1 MGAMR
6 LSERCEYKFP
16 MTKEVALAILPEIAA
31 RIPPDANGGGK
42 PYTVSSL
49 YFDDEPHTLYHQ
61 TYNRDTYRVKLRLRV
76 YGNDNGDTSDSFF
89 EIKSKLL
96 GRSTKE
102 RLRLPLSENDA
113 LWQGSI
119 NPAASYLVSGDLPR
133 LTTPEPDYI
142 GLSTRND
149 VRPRAVD
156 TALSVATGDSSVR
169 SDGGSV
175 QSDGNP
181 VQLDSK
187 PVRSDGNLVQSD
199 NKPIQSDGNT
209 IRLDGKTNTDA
220 VRQSL
225 ASLIYTSRLLP
236 TAVVSYERLAFAAPG
251 EARLRVTFDSALR
264 IRTDRLDLRLGTG
277 GIPVMPDDCCV
288 MEVKS
293 CENIPTWITKL
304 LYKYRLSNRSYSKY
318 GQTPLGY
325 ARHETIFTGLHDE
338 RSGYHNTSS
347 LKI

>member
-1 MGAMR
+1 
-6 LSERCEYKFP
+6 
-16 MTKEVALAILPEIAA
+16 MTKEVALAILPEIAE

-49 YFDDEPHTLYHQ
+49 YFDDESRTLYHQ

-119 NPAASYLVSGDLPR
+119 NPATSYLVSGDLPR
-133 LTTPEPDYI
+133 LITPEPDYI

-149 VRPRAVD
+149 VSSRAVD
-156 TALSVATGDSSVR
+156 TAVAVATGGSS
-169 SDGGSV
+169 
-175 QSDGNP
+175 
-181 VQLDSK
+181 
-187 PVRSDGNLVQSD
+187 VRSDGNLVQSD
-199 NKPIQSDGNT
+199 GNLVRSDGGSVRSDGNPIQSDGNPL
-209 IRLDGKTNTDA
+209 RLDDKTNTDA

-236 TAVVSYERLAFAAPG
+236 TSVVSYERLAFAAPG

-288 MEVKS
+288 MELKS

-318 GQTPLGY
+318 GQTPLGF
-325 ARHETIFTGLHDE
+325 ARHETLFAGL
-338 RSGYHNTSS
+338 TS
-347 LKI
+347 IRDI

>member
-1 MGAMR
+1 
-6 LSERCEYKFP
+6 
-16 MTKEVALAILPEIAA
+16 MTKEVALAILPEIAE

-49 YFDDEPHTLYHQ
+49 YFDDESRTLYHQ
-61 TYNRDTYRVKLRLRV
+61 TYDRETYRVKLRLRV

-133 LTTPEPDYI
+133 LITPEPDYI

-149 VRPRAVD
+149 VSSRAVD
-156 TALSVATGDSSVR
+156 TAVSVATGGGSVR
-169 SDGGSV
+169 SDGNPVQLDGGSV
-175 QSDGNP
+175 QSDGKLIQPDNN
-181 VQLDSK
+181 
-187 PVRSDGNLVQSD
+187 PVRS
-199 NKPIQSDGNT
+199 
-209 IRLDGKTNTDA
+209 DGKTNTDA

-236 TAVVSYERLAFAAPG
+236 TSVVSYERLAFADPG
-251 EARLRVTFDSALR
+251 AARLRVTFDSSLR
-264 IRTDRLDLRLGTG
+264 IRTDRLDLRLGSDG
-277 GIPVMPDDCCV
+277 APVMPDDCCV

-304 LYKYRLSNRSYSKY
+304 LYTYGLSNRSYSKY

-338 RSGYHNTSS
+338 RSGYHSTSS

>member
-1 MGAMR
+1 M

-49 YFDDEPHTLYHQ
+49 YFDDESRTLYHQ
-61 TYNRDTYRVKLRLRV
+61 TYDRETYRVKLRLRV

-119 NPAASYLVSGDLPR
+119 NPATSYLGSGDLPR
-133 LTTPEPDYI
+133 LTAPEPYYI

-149 VRPRAVD
+149 VSSRAVD
-156 TALSVATGDSSVR
+156 TAVSVATGGGSVR
-169 SDGGSV
+169 SDY
-175 QSDGNP
+175 N
-181 VQLDSK
+181 L
-187 PVRSDGNLVQSD
+187 VRSDGN
-199 NKPIQSDGNT
+199 PIQSDNNPV
-209 IRLDGKTNTDA
+209 RLNGKPNTDA

-225 ASLIYTSRLLP
+225 ASLIYTSRLMP

-264 IRTDRLDLRLGTG
+264 IRTDRLDLRLGSDG
-277 GIPVMPDDCCV
+277 APVMPDDCCV
-288 MEVKS
+288 MELKS

-304 LYKYRLSNRSYSKY
+304 LYIYGLSNRSYSKY

-338 RSGYHNTSS
+338 RSGYHSTSS

>member
-1 MGAMR
+1 
-6 LSERCEYKFP
+6 
-16 MTKEVALAILPEIAA
+16 MTKEVALAILPEIAE

-61 TYNRDTYRVKLRLRV
+61 TYNRDAYRVKLRLRV

-102 RLRLPLSENDA
+102 RLRLPLSENNA

-119 NPAASYLVSGDLPR
+119 NPAASYLDSGDLPR
-133 LTTPEPDYI
+133 LITPGSDYI

-156 TALSVATGDSSVR
+156 TAVSVATGGGSVR
-169 SDGGSV
+169 SDG
-175 QSDGNP
+175 
-181 VQLDSK
+181 K
-187 PVRSDGNLVQSD
+187 PVRSDD
-199 NKPIQSDGNT
+199 KPIQPDNNPVRSDDKPV
-209 IRLDGKTNTDA
+209 RLNDKPNTDV

-225 ASLIYTSRLLP
+225 TSLIYTSRLYP
-236 TAVVSYERLAFAAPG
+236 AAVVSYERLAFADPG

-338 RSGYHNTSS
+338 RKTVIITNS

>member
-1 MGAMR
+1 
-6 LSERCEYKFP
+6 
-16 MTKEVALAILPEIAA
+16 MTKEVALAILPEIAE

-49 YFDDEPHTLYHQ
+49 YFDDESRTLYHQ
-61 TYNRDTYRVKLRLRV
+61 TYDRETYRVKLRLRV

-133 LTTPEPDYI
+133 LITPEPDYI
-142 GLSTRND
+142 GLSTRSD
-149 VRPRAVD
+149 VRTSAGD
-156 TALSVATGDSSVR
+156 TAVVSTTPRG
-169 SDGGSV
+169 
-175 QSDGNP
+175 
-181 VQLDSK
+181 K
-187 PVRSDGNLVQSD
+187 PVLSGD
-199 NKPIQSDGNT
+199 KP
-209 IRLDGKTNTDA
+209 NTDA
-220 VRQSL
+220 VVRQSL

-236 TAVVSYERLAFAAPG
+236 TSVVSYERLAFADPG
-251 EARLRVTFDSALR
+251 AARLRVTFDSALR

-288 MEVKS
+288 MEIKS

-318 GQTPLGY
+318 GQTPLGF
-325 ARHETIFTGLHDE
+325 ARHETLFAGL
-338 RSGYHNTSS
+338 TS
-347 LKI
+347 IRDI

>member
-1 MGAMR
+1 
-6 LSERCEYKFP
+6 
-16 MTKEVALAILPEIAA
+16 MTKEVALAILPEIAE

-49 YFDDEPHTLYHQ
+49 YFDDESYTLYHQ
-61 TYNRDTYRVKLRLRV
+61 TYDRETYRVKLRLRV

-102 RLRLPLSENDA
+102 RLRLPLSENNA

-156 TALSVATGDSSVR
+156 MALSVATGDKPIQPDSNPI
-169 SDGGSV
+169 
-175 QSDGNP
+175 QSDN
-181 VQLDSK
+181 K
-187 PVRSDGNLVQSD
+187 PVRSDNNPIRSDGKPIRSD
-199 NKPIQSDGNT
+199 NNPVRLNDKP
-209 IRLDGKTNTDA
+209 NTDV

-225 ASLIYTSRLLP
+225 TSLIYTSRLLP

-264 IRTDRLDLRLGTG
+264 IRTDRLDLRLGSDG
-277 GIPVMPDDCCV
+277 APVMPDDCCV
-288 MEVKS
+288 MELKS

-304 LYKYRLSNRSYSKY
+304 LYTYGLSNRSYSKY

-338 RSGYHNTSS
+338 RSGYHSTSS

>member
-1 MGAMR
+1 
-6 LSERCEYKFP
+6 
-16 MTKEVALAILPEIAA
+16 MTKEVALAILPEIAE
-31 RIPPDANGGGK
+31 RIPPDTNGGGK

-49 YFDDEPHTLYHQ
+49 YFDDESRTLYHQ
-61 TYNRDTYRVKLRLRV
+61 TYDRETYRVKLRLRV

-133 LTTPEPDYI
+133 LITPEPDYI

-149 VRPRAVD
+149 VSSRAVD
-156 TALSVATGDSSVR
+156 TAVSVATGGGSVR

-175 QSDGNP
+175 RLDGNP

-187 PVRSDGNLVQSD
+187 PVRSDGKPVQLDSKPVQSD
-199 NKPIQSDGNT
+199 GKLIQPDNNPVRS
-209 IRLDGKTNTDA
+209 DGKTNTDA

-225 ASLIYTSRLLP
+225 TSLIYTSRLYP
-236 TAVVSYERLAFAAPG
+236 AAVVSYERLAFAAPG

-304 LYKYRLSNRSYSKY
+304 LYTYGLSNRSYSKY

-338 RSGYHNTSS
+338 RSGYHSTSS

>member
-1 MGAMR
+1 
-6 LSERCEYKFP
+6 
-16 MTKEVALAILPEIAA
+16 MTKEVALAILPKIAA

-49 YFDDEPHTLYHQ
+49 YFDDESRTLYHQ
-61 TYNRDTYRVKLRLRV
+61 TYDRETYRVKLRLRV

-133 LTTPEPDYI
+133 LITPGSDYI

-149 VRPRAVD
+149 VSWRAVD
-156 TALSVATGDSSVR
+156 MALSVATGGSS
-169 SDGGSV
+169 
-175 QSDGNP
+175 
-181 VQLDSK
+181 
-187 PVRSDGNLVQSD
+187 VRSDGNLVQSD
-199 NKPIQSDGNT
+199 GNLVRSDGGSVRSDGNPIQSDGNPL
-209 IRLDGKTNTDA
+209 RLDDKTNTDA

-236 TAVVSYERLAFAAPG
+236 TSVVSYERLAFAAPG

-288 MEVKS
+288 MEIKS

-304 LYKYRLSNRSYSKY
+304 LYTYGLSNRSYSKY

-325 ARHETIFTGLHDE
+325 ARHETIFTRLHDE

>member
-1 MGAMR
+1 MR

-16 MTKEVALAILPEIAA
+16 MTKEVALAILPEIAE
-31 RIPPDANGGGK
+31 RIPPGANGGGR

-49 YFDDEPHTLYHQ
+49 YFDDESRTLYHQ
-61 TYNRDTYRVKLRLRV
+61 TYDRETYRVKLRLRV

-119 NPAASYLVSGDLPR
+119 NPATSYLVSGDLPR
-133 LTTPEPDYI
+133 LITPGSDYI

-149 VRPRAVD
+149 VSWRAVD
-156 TALSVATGDSSVR
+156 TAVSVATGGGSVR

-175 QSDGNP
+175 RSDGNP
-181 VQLDSK
+181 V
-187 PVRSDGNLVQSD
+187 RSDGKLIQPDGNLLR
-199 NKPIQSDGNT
+199 SDG
-209 IRLDGKTNTDA
+209 KPNTDA

-236 TAVVSYERLAFAAPG
+236 TSVVSYERLAFAAPG

-288 MEVKS
+288 MELKS

-318 GQTPLGY
+318 GQTPLGF
-325 ARHETIFTGLHDE
+325 ARHETLFAGL
-338 RSGYHNTSS
+338 TS
-347 LKI
+347 IRDI

>member
-1 MGAMR
+1 MGVIR
-6 LSERCEYKFP
+6 LGERCEYKFP

-142 GLSTRND
+142 GLSARND
-149 VRPRAVD
+149 VSPRAVD
-156 TALSVATGDSSVR
+156 TAVSVATG
-169 SDGGSV
+169 GGSV
-175 QSDGNP
+175 RSDGNP

-187 PVRSDGNLVQSD
+187 PVRSDGNPVRSD
-199 NKPIQSDGNT
+199 GNPIQSDNNPV
-209 IRLDGKTNTDA
+209 RLDGKTNTDA

-236 TAVVSYERLAFAAPG
+236 TSVVSYERLAFADPG

-288 MEVKS
+288 MELKS

-318 GQTPLGY
+318 GQTPLGF
-325 ARHETIFTGLHDE
+325 ARPETCFTGLHE
-338 RSGYHNTSS
+338 AENSYYNEFA
-347 LKI
+347 

>member
-1 MGAMR
+1 
-6 LSERCEYKFP
+6 
-16 MTKEVALAILPEIAA
+16 MTKEVALAILPEIAE

-49 YFDDEPHTLYHQ
+49 YFDDESRTLYHQ
-61 TYNRDTYRVKLRLRV
+61 TYDRETYRVKLRLRV

-119 NPAASYLVSGDLPR
+119 NPAASYLGSGDLPR
-133 LTTPEPDYI
+133 LITPEPDYI

-149 VRPRAVD
+149 VSPCAVD
-156 TALSVATGDSSVR
+156 TAVSVVTGGSSVR
-169 SDGGSV
+169 SDDNLV
-175 QSDGNP
+175 QPDNKS
-181 VQLDSK
+181 
-187 PVRSDGNLVQSD
+187 VRSDGNLVQSD
-199 NKPIQSDGNT
+199 GNPV
-209 IRLDGKTNTDA
+209 RLDGKPNTDT

-225 ASLIYTSRLLP
+225 ASLIYTSRLMP
-236 TAVVSYERLAFAAPG
+236 TSVVSYERLAFAAPG

-288 MEVKS
+288 MEIKS

-338 RSGYHNTSS
+338 RSGYHSTSS

>member
-1 MGAMR
+1 M

-49 YFDDEPHTLYHQ
+49 YFDDESRTLYHQ

-119 NPAASYLVSGDLPR
+119 NPATSYLVSGDLPR
-133 LTTPEPDYI
+133 LITPEPDYI

-149 VRPRAVD
+149 VSSRAVD
-156 TALSVATGDSSVR
+156 TAVAVATGGSSVR
-169 SDGGSV
+169 SDGNLVRSDGNPV
-175 QSDGNP
+175 RSDGNP

-187 PVRSDGNLVQSD
+187 PIQSDGNPVQSD
-199 NKPIQSDGNT
+199 NKPVRS
-209 IRLDGKTNTDA
+209 DGKTNTDA

-236 TAVVSYERLAFAAPG
+236 TAVVSYERLAFADPG

-288 MEVKS
+288 MEIKS

-318 GQTPLGY
+318 GQTPLGF
-325 ARHETIFTGLHDE
+325 ARPETIFTGLHE
-338 RSGYHNTSS
+338 AENSYYNEFA
-347 LKI
+347 

>member
-1 MGAMR
+1 
-6 LSERCEYKFP
+6 

-61 TYNRDTYRVKLRLRV
+61 TYNRDAYRVKLRLRV

-156 TALSVATGDSSVR
+156 TAVSVATGGKPIQPDDKPIQPDNKPIR
-169 SDGGSV
+169 SD
-175 QSDGNP
+175 D
-181 VQLDSK
+181 K
-187 PVRSDGNLVQSD
+187 PIQPDDKPIRSD
-199 NKPIQSDGNT
+199 NKP
-209 IRLDGKTNTDA
+209 NTDV

-225 ASLIYTSRLLP
+225 TSLIYTSRLYP
-236 TAVVSYERLAFAAPG
+236 AAVVSYERLAFADPG

-288 MEVKS
+288 MEIKS

-318 GQTPLGY
+318 GQTPLGF
-325 ARHETIFTGLHDE
+325 ARPETCFTGLHE
-338 RSGYHNTSS
+338 AENSYYNEFA
-347 LKI
+347 

>member
-1 MGAMR
+1 
-6 LSERCEYKFP
+6 
-16 MTKEVALAILPEIAA
+16 MTKEVALAILPKIAE
-31 RIPPDANGGGK
+31 RIPPDSNGGGK

-49 YFDDEPHTLYHQ
+49 YFDDELHTLYHQ
-61 TYNRDTYRVKLRLRV
+61 TYDREPYRVKLRLRV
-76 YGNDNGDTSDSFF
+76 YGNDSGDTSVSFF

-102 RLRLPLSENDA
+102 RLRLSLKENDA
-113 LWQGSI
+113 LWQGSL
-119 NPAASYLVSGDLPR
+119 NPTASYLVSGDMPLQ
-133 LTTPEPDYI
+133 LNMPEPDSI
-142 GLSTRND
+142 TLSKRND
-149 VRPRAVD
+149 IRPRVGD
-156 TALSVATGDSSVR
+156 TAVASTASRV
-169 SDGGSV
+169 
-175 QSDGNP
+175 
-181 VQLDSK
+181 K
-187 PVRSDGNLVQSD
+187 PVLSGD
-199 NKPIQSDGNT
+199 KPDIDA
-209 IRLDGKTNTDA
+209 A

-236 TAVVSYERLAFAAPG
+236 ASVVSYERLAFADPG
-251 EARLRVTFDSALR
+251 AARLRVTFDSALR

-293 CENIPTWITKL
+293 CENIPIWITEL

-318 GQTPLGY
+318 GQTPFGY
-325 ARHETIFTGLHDE
+325 ARPETCFTGLHDA

>member
-1 MGAMR
+1 
-6 LSERCEYKFP
+6 

-61 TYNRDTYRVKLRLRV
+61 TYNRDAYRVKLRLRV

-156 TALSVATGDSSVR
+156 MALSVATGDKPI
-169 SDGGSV
+169 
-175 QSDGNP
+175 QPDGNP
-181 VQLDSK
+181 IQLDDK
-187 PVRSDGNLVQSD
+187 P
-199 NKPIQSDGNT
+199 
-209 IRLDGKTNTDA
+209 NTDV

-225 ASLIYTSRLLP
+225 TSLIYTSRLYP
-236 TAVVSYERLAFAAPG
+236 AAVVSYERLAFADPG

-288 MEVKS
+288 MELKS

-304 LYKYRLSNRSYSKY
+304 LYTYRLSNRSYSKY

-325 ARHETIFTGLHDE
+325 ARHETIFTGLHE
-338 RSGYHNTSS
+338 AENSYYNEFA
-347 LKI
+347 

>member
-1 MGAMR
+1 MGVIR
-6 LSERCEYKFP
+6 LGERCEYKFP

-113 LWQGSI
+113 LWQGSV

-133 LTTPEPDYI
+133 LITPEPDYI
-142 GLSTRND
+142 GFSTRND
-149 VRPRAVD
+149 VSSRAVD
-156 TALSVATGDSSVR
+156 TAVSVVTG
-169 SDGGSV
+169 GKSV
-175 QSDGNP
+175 QPDYNLIQPDDNP
-181 VQLDSK
+181 L
-187 PVRSDGNLVQSD
+187 RS
-199 NKPIQSDGNT
+199 
-209 IRLDGKTNTDA
+209 DGKTNTDA

-225 ASLIYTSRLLP
+225 ASLIYTSRLMP
-236 TAVVSYERLAFAAPG
+236 TSVVSYERLAFADLGA
-251 EARLRVTFDSALR
+251 ARLRVTFDSALR
-264 IRTDRLDLRLGTG
+264 IRTDRLDLRLGSD

-288 MEVKS
+288 IEIKS

-318 GQTPLGY
+318 GQTPLGF
-325 ARHETIFTGLHDE
+325 ARPETIFTGLHE
-338 RSGYHNTSS
+338 AENSYYNEFA
-347 LKI
+347 

>member
-1 MGAMR
+1 
-6 LSERCEYKFP
+6 

-133 LTTPEPDYI
+133 LITPEPDYI

-156 TALSVATGDSSVR
+156 MALSVATG
-169 SDGGSV
+169 G
-175 QSDGNP
+175 
-181 VQLDSK
+181 K
-187 PVRSDGNLVQSD
+187 PIQPDNKPIRSD
-199 NKPIQSDGNT
+199 NKP
-209 IRLDGKTNTDA
+209 NTDV

-225 ASLIYTSRLLP
+225 TSLIYTSRLYP
-236 TAVVSYERLAFAAPG
+236 AAVVSYERLAFADPG

-288 MEVKS
+288 MELKS

-304 LYKYRLSNRSYSKY
+304 LYTYRLSNRSYSKY

>member
-1 MGAMR
+1 
-6 LSERCEYKFP
+6 

-169 SDGGSV
+169 SDG
-175 QSDGNP
+175 NP

-187 PVRSDGNLVQSD
+187 PVRSDGNPVRSD
-199 NKPIQSDGNT
+199 GNPIQSDNNPV
-209 IRLDGKTNTDA
+209 RLNGKPNTDA

-288 MEVKS
+288 MEIKS

-318 GQTPLGY
+318 GQTPLGF
-325 ARHETIFTGLHDE
+325 ARPETCFTGLHE
-338 RSGYHNTSS
+338 AENSYYNEFA
-347 LKI
+347 

>member
-1 MGAMR
+1 
-6 LSERCEYKFP
+6 

-49 YFDDEPHTLYHQ
+49 YFDDESRTLYHQ
-61 TYNRDTYRVKLRLRV
+61 TYDRDAYRVKLRLRV

-119 NPAASYLVSGDLPR
+119 NPAASYLVSGDLPC
-133 LTTPEPDYI
+133 LTAPEPDYI

-156 TALSVATGDSSVR
+156 MALSVATGGKPIR
-169 SDGGSV
+169 SDS
-175 QSDGNP
+175 NP
-181 VQLDSK
+181 V
-187 PVRSDGNLVQSD
+187 RSD
-199 NKPIQSDGNT
+199 NKPIRSDNNPV
-209 IRLDGKTNTDA
+209 RLNGKTNTDA

-225 ASLIYTSRLLP
+225 ASLIYTSRLMP
-236 TAVVSYERLAFAAPG
+236 TSVVSYERLAFADPG
-251 EARLRVTFDSALR
+251 AARLRVTFDSSLR

-288 MEVKS
+288 MEIKS

-318 GQTPLGY
+318 GQTPLGF
-325 ARHETIFTGLHDE
+325 ARPETIFTGLHE
-338 RSGYHNTSS
+338 AENSYYNEFA
-347 LKI
+347 

>member
-1 MGAMR
+1 
-6 LSERCEYKFP
+6 
-16 MTKEVALAILPEIAA
+16 MTKEVALAILPEIAE

-49 YFDDEPHTLYHQ
+49 YFDDESRTLYHQ
-61 TYNRDTYRVKLRLRV
+61 TYDRETYRVKLRLRV

-119 NPAASYLVSGDLPR
+119 NPATSYLVSGDLPR
-133 LTTPEPDYI
+133 LITPEPDYI

-149 VRPRAVD
+149 VSSRAVD
-156 TALSVATGDSSVR
+156 TAVSVATGGSSVR

-175 QSDGNP
+175 RLDGNP
-181 VQLDSK
+181 V
-187 PVRSDGNLVQSD
+187 RS
-199 NKPIQSDGNT
+199 
-209 IRLDGKTNTDA
+209 DGKTNTDA

-225 ASLIYTSRLLP
+225 ASLIYTSRLMP
-236 TAVVSYERLAFAAPG
+236 TSVVSYERLAFAAPG

-288 MEVKS
+288 MEIKS

-304 LYKYRLSNRSYSKY
+304 LYTYGLSNRSYSKY

-338 RSGYHNTSS
+338 RSGYHSTSS

>member
-156 TALSVATGDSSVR
+156 MALSVATG
-169 SDGGSV
+169 G
-175 QSDGNP
+175 
-181 VQLDSK
+181 K
-187 PVRSDGNLVQSD
+187 PIQPD
-199 NKPIQSDGNT
+199 NKPIQPDNKP
-209 IRLDGKTNTDA
+209 IQLDNKPVRLNNKPNTDA

-236 TAVVSYERLAFAAPG
+236 TSVVSYERLAFADPG
-251 EARLRVTFDSALR
+251 AARLRVTFDSALR

-288 MEVKS
+288 MEIKS

-318 GQTPLGY
+318 GQTPLGF
-325 ARHETIFTGLHDE
+325 ARPETIFTGLHE
-338 RSGYHNTSS
+338 AENSYYNEFA
-347 LKI
+347 

>member
-1 MGAMR
+1 
-6 LSERCEYKFP
+6 

-49 YFDDEPHTLYHQ
+49 YFDDESRTLYHQ
-61 TYNRDTYRVKLRLRV
+61 TYDRETYRVKLRLRV

-119 NPAASYLVSGDLPR
+119 NPAASYLGSGDLPR
-133 LTTPEPDYI
+133 LITPEPDYI
-142 GLSTRND
+142 GLSMRCD

-156 TALSVATGDSSVR
+156 MALSVATG
-169 SDGGSV
+169 GGSV
-175 QSDGNP
+175 RSDGNP

-187 PVRSDGNLVQSD
+187 P
-199 NKPIQSDGNT
+199 IQSDGNPVQSDSKPV
-209 IRLDGKTNTDA
+209 RSDGKPNTDA

-225 ASLIYTSRLLP
+225 TSLIYTSRLYP
-236 TAVVSYERLAFAAPG
+236 AAVVSYERLAFADPG

-288 MEVKS
+288 MELKS

-325 ARHETIFTGLHDE
+325 ARHETLFAGL
-338 RSGYHNTSS
+338 TS
-347 LKI
+347 IRDI

>member
-1 MGAMR
+1 
-6 LSERCEYKFP
+6 
-16 MTKEVALAILPEIAA
+16 MTKEVALAILPEIAE

-49 YFDDEPHTLYHQ
+49 YFDDESRTLYHQ
-61 TYNRDTYRVKLRLRV
+61 TYDRETYRVKLRLRV

-133 LTTPEPDYI
+133 LITPEPDYI

-149 VRPRAVD
+149 VRTSAGDTTVVSTTPR
-156 TALSVATGDSSVR
+156 G
-169 SDGGSV
+169 
-175 QSDGNP
+175 
-181 VQLDSK
+181 K
-187 PVRSDGNLVQSD
+187 PVLSGD
-199 NKPIQSDGNT
+199 KP
-209 IRLDGKTNTDA
+209 NTDA
-220 VRQSL
+220 VVRQSL

-236 TAVVSYERLAFAAPG
+236 TSVVSYERLAFADPG
-251 EARLRVTFDSALR
+251 AARLRVTFDSALR

-288 MEVKS
+288 MEIKS

-318 GQTPLGY
+318 GQTPLGF
-325 ARHETIFTGLHDE
+325 ARHETLFAGL
-338 RSGYHNTSS
+338 TS
-347 LKI
+347 IRDI

>member
-1 MGAMR
+1 
-6 LSERCEYKFP
+6 

-49 YFDDEPHTLYHQ
+49 YFDDESRTLYHQ
-61 TYNRDTYRVKLRLRV
+61 TYDRDAYRVKLRLRV

-119 NPAASYLVSGDLPR
+119 NPAASYLVSGDLPC
-133 LTTPEPDYI
+133 LTAPEPDYI

-156 TALSVATGDSSVR
+156 MALSVATGGKPIR
-169 SDGGSV
+169 SDS
-175 QSDGNP
+175 NP
-181 VQLDSK
+181 V
-187 PVRSDGNLVQSD
+187 RSD
-199 NKPIQSDGNT
+199 NKPIRSDNNPV
-209 IRLDGKTNTDA
+209 RLNDKPNTDV

-225 ASLIYTSRLLP
+225 TSLIYTSRLYP
-236 TAVVSYERLAFAAPG
+236 AAVVSYERLAFAAPG

-288 MEVKS
+288 MEIKS

-318 GQTPLGY
+318 GQTPLGF
-325 ARHETIFTGLHDE
+325 ARHETLFAGL
-338 RSGYHNTSS
+338 TS
-347 LKI
+347 IRDI

>member
-16 MTKEVALAILPEIAA
+16 MTKEVALAILPEISA

-61 TYNRDTYRVKLRLRV
+61 TYNRDAYRVKLRLRV

-133 LTTPEPDYI
+133 LITPEPDYI

-156 TALSVATGDSSVR
+156 MALSVATG
-169 SDGGSV
+169 G
-175 QSDGNP
+175 
-181 VQLDSK
+181 K
-187 PVRSDGNLVQSD
+187 PIQPD
-199 NKPIQSDGNT
+199 NKPIRS
-209 IRLDGKTNTDA
+209 DGKTNTDA

-236 TAVVSYERLAFAAPG
+236 TAVVSYERLAFADPG

-288 MEVKS
+288 MELKS

-304 LYKYRLSNRSYSKY
+304 LYTYRLSNRSYSKY

-338 RSGYHNTSS
+338 RSGYHSTSS

>member
-1 MGAMR
+1 MGVIR

-119 NPAASYLVSGDLPR
+119 NPATSYLVSGDLPR
-133 LTTPEPDYI
+133 LITPEPDYI

-149 VRPRAVD
+149 VSSRAVD
-156 TALSVATGDSSVR
+156 TAVSVATDGSS
-169 SDGGSV
+169 
-175 QSDGNP
+175 
-181 VQLDSK
+181 
-187 PVRSDGNLVQSD
+187 VRSDGNLVQSD
-199 NKPIQSDGNT
+199 GNLVRSDGGSVRSDGNPIQSDGNPL
-209 IRLDGKTNTDA
+209 RLDDKTNTDA

-236 TAVVSYERLAFAAPG
+236 TSVVSYERLAFAAPG

-288 MEVKS
+288 MELKS

-318 GQTPLGY
+318 GQTPLGF
-325 ARHETIFTGLHDE
+325 ARHETLFAGL
-338 RSGYHNTSS
+338 TS
-347 LKI
+347 IRDI

>member
-1 MGAMR
+1 M

-49 YFDDEPHTLYHQ
+49 YFDDESRTLYHQ
-61 TYNRDTYRVKLRLRV
+61 TYDRETYRVKLRLRV

-133 LTTPEPDYI
+133 LITPEPDYI

-149 VRPRAVD
+149 VSWRAVE
-156 TALSVATGDSSVR
+156 TAVSVATGGS
-169 SDGGSV
+169 SV
-175 QSDGNP
+175 QSDGKLIQPDNN
-181 VQLDSK
+181 
-187 PVRSDGNLVQSD
+187 PVRSDG
-199 NKPIQSDGNT
+199 KPIQPDNNPV
-209 IRLDGKTNTDA
+209 RLVGKTNTDA

-288 MEVKS
+288 MEIKS
-293 CENIPTWITKL
+293 CENIPTWLTKL
-304 LYKYRLSNRSYSKY
+304 LYTYRLSNRSYSKY

-338 RSGYHNTSS
+338 RSGYHSTSS

>member
-1 MGAMR
+1 MGVIL

-49 YFDDEPHTLYHQ
+49 YFDDESRTLYHQ
-61 TYNRDTYRVKLRLRV
+61 TYDRETYRVKLRLRV

-119 NPAASYLVSGDLPR
+119 NPATSYLGSGDLPR
-133 LTTPEPDYI
+133 LITPEPDYI

-149 VRPRAVD
+149 VSSRAVD
-156 TALSVATGDSSVR
+156 TAVSVATGGGSVR
-169 SDGGSV
+169 SDY
-175 QSDGNP
+175 N
-181 VQLDSK
+181 L
-187 PVRSDGNLVQSD
+187 VRSDGN
-199 NKPIQSDGNT
+199 PIQSDNNPV
-209 IRLDGKTNTDA
+209 RLNGKTNTDA

-236 TAVVSYERLAFAAPG
+236 TSVVSYERLAFADPG

-288 MEVKS
+288 MEIKS

-318 GQTPLGY
+318 GQTPLGF
-325 ARHETIFTGLHDE
+325 ARHETLFAGL
-338 RSGYHNTSS
+338 TS
-347 LKI
+347 IRDI